1 MLYTTAAKLPGLGG
15 SQTSD
20 REEIMEAEIS
30 QLVSRYEGGS
40 LSRRELIRG
49 LAIPFQVNSFGHVS
63 LQVKN
68 LDRSVKFYREV
79 FGLPVFDKIVNPPG
93 EFRLK
98 VGSGMLV
105 LRNVEPFGVVD
116 HVALGEERF
125 DRAAVMQQLKQ
136 QGITAVET
144 HGPLGFYV
152 TDPDGYPVQIVA
164 SGDPA

>member
-1 MLYTTAAKLPGLGG
+1 MK
-15 SQTSD
+15 
-20 REEIMEAEIS
+20 AEIS
-30 QLVSRYEGGS
+30 QLVSGYESGS

-49 LAIPFQVNSFGHVS
+49 LAILAASAAGVAESAVAATPFQVNSFGHVS

-68 LDRSVKFYREV
+68 LDRSVKFYRET

-93 EFRLK
+93 EFRSK

-116 HVALGEERF
+116 HVALGAERF
-125 DRAAVMQQLKQ
+125 DRAAVTQQLKQ
-136 QGITAVET
+136 QGITPVET

-152 TDPDGYPVQIVA
+152 SDPDGYPVQIVA
-164 SGDPA
+164 TGDAA

>member
-1 MLYTTAAKLPGLGG
+1 
-15 SQTSD
+15 
-20 REEIMEAEIS
+20 MEAEIS
-30 QLVSRYEGGS
+30 QLVSRYEGGA

-49 LAIPFQVNSFGHVS
+49 LAILAAAGATESAVAATPFQVNSFGHVS

-79 FGLPVFDKIVNPPG
+79 FGLPVFDKVVNPPG

-116 HVALGEERF
+116 HVAFGAERF
-125 DRAAVMQQLKQ
+125 DRAAVTQQLKQ
-136 QGITAVET
+136 QGITPVET

-152 TDPDGYPVQIVA
+152 SDPDGYPVQIVA
-164 SGDPA
+164 TGDAA

>member
-1 MLYTTAAKLPGLGG
+1 
-15 SQTSD
+15 
-20 REEIMEAEIS
+20 MEAEIS
-30 QLVSRYEGGS
+30 QLVSGYESGS

-49 LAIPFQVNSFGHVS
+49 LAVLAASAAGAPESAVAAIPFQVNSFGHVS

-116 HVALGEERF
+116 HVALGAERF
-125 DRAAVMQQLKQ
+125 DRAAVTQQLKQ

-152 TDPDGYPVQIVA
+152 SDPDGYPVQIVA